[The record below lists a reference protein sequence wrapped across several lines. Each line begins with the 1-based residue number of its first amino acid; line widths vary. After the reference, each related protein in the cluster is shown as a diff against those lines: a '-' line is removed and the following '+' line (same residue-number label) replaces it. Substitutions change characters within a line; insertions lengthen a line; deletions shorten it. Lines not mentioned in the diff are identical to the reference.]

1 MESGGA
7 IFENEWSSFNAMYSN
22 EESQFM
28 AQLFN
33 DSSVSGDF
41 HAGSGLIWP
50 DHDLKGANAVDIDSI
65 NASIC
70 SNYDSYCTA
79 GDWNQMLVA
88 NTDSMSSDYC
98 IKEAGD
104 VLESNGFLSRDMIKD
119 SCIMEEAPP
128 EPRKEIEFKHPVQ
141 KSKKRCCNTGD
152 TVQKNKRS
160 VKPRK
165 NQKLDLSN
173 KIKDKDIKG
182 EAARQSLSSY
192 SSDGENEPN
201 AVIGGLSLASS
212 NSEDALDG
220 TNGKKTRTK
229 GGIANDPQSIYA
241 RKRRERINERLRTLQ
256 NLVPNGTKVDI
267 STMLEEA
274 VQYVKFLQLQIKL
287 LSSNDLWMY
296 APIAYNGMDLG
307 LDMNV
312 TMPGR

>member
-1 MESGGA
+1 MESLGA
-7 IFENEWSSFNAMYSN
+7 IFENEWSSFSSAMCSN

-28 AQLFN
+28 AHLFN

-41 HAGSGLIWP
+41 HVGSGFVWP
-50 DHDLKGANAVDIDSI
+50 DHDFKISDTVDIDSI
-65 NASIC
+65 DASMS
-70 SNYDSYCTA
+70 SNCGNYCTA
-79 GDWNQMLVA
+79 SDWNQMLVA
-88 NTDSMSSDYC
+88 NNDSMSSDC
-98 IKEAGD
+98 CMKEASDD
-104 VLESNGFLSRDMIKD
+104 VLENNDFLIREMI
-119 SCIMEEAPP
+119 MNLP
-128 EPRKEIEFKHPVQ
+128 EPCKEIELKHPVQ
-141 KSKKRCCNTGD
+141 KSKKRCYNTGD
-152 TVQKNKRS
+152 NVQKNKRT

-165 NQKLDLSN
+165 NQKIDSSS
-173 KIKDKDIKG
+173 KINDTDMKREVSG
-182 EAARQSLSSY
+182 QSLSSY
-192 SSDGENEPN
+192 SSDDDDEPN
-201 AVIGGLSLASS
+201 AVIGGLSVAST
-212 NSEDALDG
+212 NSGSIGAAPLD

-307 LDMNV
+307 LDLNV
-312 TMPGR
+312 TMPR